1 MEYNWQLQMCLTT
14 IKLFEFGQNLWHS
27 KYKSVIMIHK
37 IFKKWKLCCWRQRSI
52 GKYTSSKNSLHAN
65 LQLFNDRIL
74 QILHL
79 SRWSHQMIMSVKSR
93 ATCARFAVNLHS
105 AFCFIHF
112 SSFSGC
118 ISVNSVTVFVSTACM
133 YLSHECGCI
142 SVLHLC
148 SLIINAPL
156 SRF

>member
-105 AFCFIHF
+105 AFCFKPLFLLLWLYFCQQCH
-112 SSFSGC
+112 C
-118 ISVNSVTVFVSTACM
+118 VCVNSFTVFVSTACICLM
-133 YLSHECGCI
+133 NVAVFQFSNPP
-142 SVLHLC
+142 SVWL
-148 SLIINAPL
+148 
-156 SRF
+156 

>member
-14 IKLFEFGQNLWHS
+14 IKLFEFGQNF
-27 KYKSVIMIHK
+27 K
-37 IFKKWKLCCWRQRSI
+37 IQISDYEISYFQKISKKWKLCCWRQSSI
-52 GKYTSSKNSLHAN
+52 GKYMSSKNSLHAN

-112 SSFSGC
+112 SSFSDC

-148 SLIINAPL
+148 NMASVWL
-156 SRF
+156 